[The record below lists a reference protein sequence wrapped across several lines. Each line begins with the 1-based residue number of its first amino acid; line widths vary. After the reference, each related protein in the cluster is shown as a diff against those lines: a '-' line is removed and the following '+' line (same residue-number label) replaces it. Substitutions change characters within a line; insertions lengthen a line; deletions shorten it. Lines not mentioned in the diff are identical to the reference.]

1 MDAAMADAERLM
13 PKGEARRA
21 AILAEARRA
30 LLDVGYT
37 RVSLRTIAQAL
48 GISLGNLQYYF
59 PTKDSL
65 IAAVIVQETERAAA
79 FLREIAW
86 DPKTPERCIREAV
99 EALLRYYAGPAG
111 RFYAITEFLALD
123 DPRHARLKVESYG
136 ELHSYTGRLVAVMAP
151 HLDEISGAGLARVLI
166 ALIDG
171 AALQLQGTDGNAEAG
186 RVDALI
192 DDIARAMQQ
201 LLETWE

>member
-1 MDAAMADAERLM
+1 MAHAQRLM
-13 PKGEARRA
+13 PKGKARRA

-30 LLDVGYT
+30 LLDVGYS
-37 RVSLRTIAQAL
+37 RVSLRRVAQAL

-86 DPKTPERCIREAV
+86 DPKAPERCIREAV

-111 RFYAITEFLALD
+111 RFYAIAEFLALD
-123 DPRHARLKVESYG
+123 DPRYARLKAEGYG
-136 ELHSYTGRLVAVMAP
+136 DLRSYTGELVAVMAP
-151 HLDEISGAGLARVLI
+151 HLDEARCAALARVLI

-171 AALQLQGTDGNAEAG
+171 AALQLQTTDGNTEAG
-186 RVDALI
+186 RVDAMI
-192 DDIARAMQQ
+192 DDVARAMLK
-201 LLETWE
+201 LLESWE